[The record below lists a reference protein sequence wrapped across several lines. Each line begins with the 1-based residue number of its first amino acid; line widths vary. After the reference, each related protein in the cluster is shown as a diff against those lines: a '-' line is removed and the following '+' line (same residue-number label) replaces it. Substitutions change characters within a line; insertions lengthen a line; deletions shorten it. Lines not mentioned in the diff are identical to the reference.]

1 MDKISKLHHSWNMS
15 RIRSKDSVAEKT
27 VRSVMHRLGYRFRL
41 HVKDLPGKP
50 DLVLAKHK
58 LVIFVHGCFWH
69 RHENCKLSTIPKT
82 NRDFW
87 LDKFESNVRRDLN
100 NYQRL
105 EELGWRVAVIWECS
119 TKNLPDLLTKI
130 DEIFHEGISSLGE
143 SFQEVENGE
152 IEEVISRMRNE
163 TMS

>member
-1 MDKISKLHHSWNMS
+1 MDKISKLHRSWNMS

-69 RHENCKLSTIPKT
+69 RHENCKLSTTPKT

-87 LDKFESNVRRDLN
+87 QDKFESNVRRDLN

-119 TKNLPDLLTKI
+119 TKNLPDLLTQI

-143 SFQEVENGE
+143 SFQEVENSE